1 MANASVSTLT
11 FREVMIGGIDM
22 NHINDGGPE
31 CASESNLSARFLET
45 LVVLIVAYYELK
57 KGLKSFKASN
67 QINLN
72 TKRILASQRR
82 TFLLVILTLT
92 FGIEIGYKLVNRQV
106 WKFYFLPPQY
116 FFINS
121 LKIC

>member
-22 NHINDGGPE
+22 DHINDGGPE
-31 CASESNLSARFLET
+31 CASESNLSARFFET

-106 WKFYFLPPQY
+106 
-116 FFINS
+116 
-121 LKIC
+121 